1 MFDDVRLYS
10 SVAVFVLSSTVL
22 SDTGVP
28 LPAWSRSRRFHSK
41 RYPLFRLFPV
51 CYLSYV
57 SALMDQLLWPR
68 LTGNIRHWAGPSVR
82 LSVVCP
88 SIAYIGMPS
97 FIVTLMSKLLVEIM
111 PQGANPLNDSY
122 GVGKRVL
129 GLLVHAKF
137 HRRRF
142 RNVGL
147 LPPKSSEFF
156 NFWYNNFLTSYPWIS
171 DDLDLMFQS

>member
-1 MFDDVRLYS
+1 MFDDVHLYS

-97 FIVTLMSKLLVEIM
+97 FIVTLMSKFLLEIM

-122 GVGKRVL
+122 GGERIL

-147 LPPKSSEFF
+147 LPPKSSELVTFDI
-156 NFWYNNFLTSYPWIS
+156 TSFYPWIL